1 MSRRGSTSDE
11 KKKEVMKRSTIAA
24 AIAGAVLLATAASCS
39 SDASTTPSATSTSAA
54 PASSSAASAESSATA
69 SSTEPSAAGSDSSS
83 APAPGASAL
92 IGVDQP
98 RSDSDFWSA
107 WGTYIPTKAADL
119 GIELKQTS
127 SDNDANRLKSNVD
140 TLISQGV
147 KGLVIAPQDTAAV
160 APALAA
166 AEAAKVPVVSVDT
179 RPDADAGKV
188 FMVVRAD
195 NRAYGTNSCIFLGE
209 KLGGKGTVV
218 EFQGALASINGRDRS
233 EAFAECMKNDYP
245 GIKVIEIPTDWDGGK
260 ARSGLQ
266 DKLLTE
272 DVNGIYMQAGGVFLE
287 PTLALLSEQGKLKP
301 AGEEGHITII
311 SNDGIK
317 SELEAIGR
325 GDIDATISQ
334 PADAYAEWALF
345 YAKAAAN
352 GETFA
357 PGDTD
362 HGSVILDVGN
372 GQLEDQLPA
381 PVVTKD
387 GADVGTLK
395 TVASDSA
402 DLWGNN

>member
-1 MSRRGSTSDE
+1 
-11 KKKEVMKRSTIAA
+11 MKRSTIAA

-39 SDASTTPSATSTSAA
+39 NDVADSGTPTSTSTPA
-54 PASSSAASAESSATA
+54 PSASADPSTQGSSAVSTPAETSGG
-69 SSTEPSAAGSDSSS
+69 STDSSS
-83 APAPGASAL
+83 APAPGGTVV

-107 WGTYIPTKAADL
+107 WGGYIPTKAADL

-140 TLISQGV
+140 TLLSQGV
-147 KGLVIAPQDTAAV
+147 KGLVLAPQDTAAV

-166 AEAAKVPVVSVDT
+166 AEAAKVPVVTVDT

-209 KLGGKGTVV
+209 TLGGKGTVV
-218 EFQGALASINGRDRS
+218 EFQGALSSINGRDRS
-233 EAFAECMKNDYP
+233 EAFAECMKSDYP
-245 GIKVIEIPTDWDGGK
+245 DIKVIEIPTEWDGGK

-287 PTLALLSEQGKLKP
+287 PTLSLLSEQGKLKP
-301 AGEEGHITII
+301 AGDPDHIAII

-334 PADAYAEWALF
+334 PADAYAEWSLF

-357 PGDTD
+357 PGKTD
-362 HGSVILDVGN
+362 HNSEILDVGN

-387 GADVGTLK
+387 GADVGSLK
-395 TVASDSA
+395 TVASTSK